1 MRFIYTSTLVTPNNP
16 EPPSNPQPPKKS
28 NNLLIGF
35 LVGCGCLSFGV
46 VALGVI
52 AAVSLPSFLNQ
63 ADRAR
68 TSEATS
74 NIGTLLRAQQAH
86 FLEQGKFATA
96 ITQLDA
102 RITPK
107 FYEYKLMPSVDGLG
121 AVVTATP
128 IGINIEPYL
137 PGVVGVIYT
146 DKAGDNA
153 SQKICINDDNDQ
165 SNPTPPRPPKP
176 PAVAGGTV
184 ICLPGSK
191 PAD

>member
-1 MRFIYTSTLVTPNNP
+1 VGFVYTSTLMTFNNP

-46 VALGVI
+46 VALVI
-52 AAVSLPSFLNQ
+52 LVLIASPSFLKQ
-63 ADRAR
+63 VDRAR
-68 TSEATS
+68 TSEGTT

-86 FLEQGKFATA
+86 FLEKGKFATA

-102 RITPK
+102 RISPK
-107 FYEYKLMPSVDGLG
+107 FYEYKLMPSVDGVG

-128 IGINIEPYL
+128 IEPNL

-146 DKAGDNA
+146 DKTGNNA
-153 SQKICINDDNDQ
+153 SPKICVNDQ
-165 SNPTPPRPPKP
+165 PNPEPPLPPKP
-176 PAVAGGTV
+176 PAVAGGPIT
-184 ICLPGSK
+184 CPPGSK
-191 PAD
+191 PVD